1 MAIKAVAC
9 NGWTSKE
16 FWIKIY
22 ISSSRKRLD
31 ALKNNSI
38 WRKRLFSLY
47 CLGKNMHCT
56 RAQRSQTT
64 TISCHTTQY
73 DHCKDISHLLV
84 INSAYNNSLISIL
97 GHYLFHIRNYAMGKP
112 ALRVTDSKYRE
123 SLDRFEK
130 SKTLK
135 ICLKNAFR
143 EFSSKILFRFS
154 ENLTSSRNSQ
164 KTKIRMGY
172 WPSVR
177 SKWLDIGQVLFL
189 RVYGPR
195 RSRGP

>member
-1 MAIKAVAC
+1 
-9 NGWTSKE
+9 
-16 FWIKIY
+16 
-22 ISSSRKRLD
+22 
-31 ALKNNSI
+31 
-38 WRKRLFSLY
+38 
-47 CLGKNMHCT
+47 MHCT
-56 RAQRSQTT
+56 RAQRSQIT

-84 INSAYNNSLISIL
+84 INSAYNISIH
-97 GHYLFHIRNYAMGKP
+97 GHNLFHIRNYAMGKL
-112 ALRVTDSKYRE
+112 ALRVTDSKYRG

-164 KTKIRMGY
+164 KTKIPLFTLFNMQKISLKLTKF
-172 WPSVR
+172 SVFAL
-177 SKWLDIGQVLFL
+177 KQFIILGHGINLAQKFHLF
-189 RVYGPR
+189 PI
-195 RSRGP
+195 